1 MTKADIVEQIV
12 TAIGPRVNKDDC
24 APVIDALLGAVRDAL
39 ATGDSIQLRGF
50 GTFEVRRRRARPGRN
65 PRSGKPVAI
74 PVRYV
79 PVFRPSK
86 HFRRMVERG
95 HSSSITGER
104 TSAVENPSARS

>member
-1 MTKADIVEQIV
+1 MTKADIVEQIAM
-12 TAIGPRVNKDDC
+12 AICPRVSKDDC
-24 APVIDALLGAVRDAL
+24 PPVIDAFLGAVRDAL

-50 GTFEVRRRRARPGRN
+50 GTFEVRRRRARQGRN

-86 HFRRMVERG
+86 HFRRLVERG
-95 HSSSITGER
+95 QRSSITGER
-104 TSAVENPSARS
+104 TSAVENP